1 VADFVC
7 DLPARWL
14 TEWRHMQRITEIL
27 AQIKGVPLIVG
38 VALVILSLIGHA
50 IPGLS
55 FLAQGDLLLHLG
67 VIIGL
72 GGLLFID
79 TL

>member
-1 VADFVC
+1 
-7 DLPARWL
+7 
-14 TEWRHMQRITEIL
+14 MQQITDIL
-27 AQIKGVPLIVG
+27 AQVKGVPVIIGLM
-38 VALVILSLIGHA
+38 LVILSLLGHI

-55 FLAQGDLLLHLG
+55 FLAWDDLLLHLG

-72 GGLLFID
+72 GGLLFAD

>member
-1 VADFVC
+1 
-7 DLPARWL
+7 
-14 TEWRHMQRITEIL
+14 MQQITDIL
-27 AQIKGVPLIVG
+27 AHFKGVPVIIGLV
-38 VALVILSLIGHA
+38 LVILSLLGHI

-55 FLAQGDLLLHLG
+55 FLAWDDLLLHLG

-72 GGLLFID
+72 GGLLFAD

>member
-1 VADFVC
+1 
-7 DLPARWL
+7 
-14 TEWRHMQRITEIL
+14 MQQITDIL
-27 AQIKGVPLIVG
+27 AQVKGVPVIIGLV
-38 VALVILSLIGHA
+38 LVILSLLGHI

-55 FLAQGDLLLHLG
+55 FLAWDDLLLHLG

-72 GGLLFID
+72 GGLLFAD